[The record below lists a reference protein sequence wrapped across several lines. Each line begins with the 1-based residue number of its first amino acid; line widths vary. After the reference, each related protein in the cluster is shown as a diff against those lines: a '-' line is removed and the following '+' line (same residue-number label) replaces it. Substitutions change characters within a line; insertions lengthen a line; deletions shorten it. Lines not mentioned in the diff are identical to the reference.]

1 MNAVHSLLHRLRALG
16 EAMAFLFAPD
26 FDPGPPVHGQDV
38 NPKDIRPWA
47 IFLVPE
53 GMDPADYQSTLQ
65 RTIEMEYAKR
75 LALARYSR
83 KTSRRLATPKI
94 KAKLDMAHERKNTT
108 KTEVRI

>member
-26 FDPGPPVHGQDV
+26 FDPGPPVHG
-38 NPKDIRPWA
+38 
-47 IFLVPE
+47 
-53 GMDPADYQSTLQ
+53 MDPADYQSTLQ

-75 LALARYSR
+75 RALARYSR
-83 KTSRRLATPKI
+83 KTRRRLATPKI
-94 KAKLDMAHERKNTT
+94 KAKLAMAHERKNTT